1 MNIKQ
6 KTTLIIVIIIA
17 VISLLIVNAWN
28 SARGE
33 SDGVKT
39 YAVALE
45 YYKAEDYHKA
55 YKAFGNVPSKST
67 LKSAAI
73 YRQAKCAEFMQS
85 PKLTQKHYRQ
95 LIRRFPDFTLSVRIK
110 YLLAQNIYEQHP
122 KRAKRKFQSIIKKY
136 PKSEYAIASKYYLG
150 LIQLRELEGVTNQ
163 TKLALD
169 LQKAEDYFKDYLK
182 DAPAGRY
189 AIYSINKI
197 KDLNRTTLT
206 SEDNLI
212 IARSYYALGEFDL
225 AKKHLDS
232 TNVAYSWC
240 DIVKNYYELR
250 NYAKVREYTEK
261 GMARYSQYV
270 DKKDMYKAIDL
281 YLQSSSGN
289 KNNALM
295 YLSDLSKGKE
305 GEDYIRY
312 ITCRNSAIEL
322 KDQCYAQLYQ
332 DFPKGQFAADALA
345 NVFYSNVK
353 FGNYK
358 SALKLGK
365 EHLNKFPKS
374 NSTPLVLFWL
384 GKTEERAKNYE
395 DSRVYYK
402 RVMKDYPDTYYAY
415 RAYVDMYRIENP
427 LIVKDLTF
435 KPVVFPYEKSKDGNM
450 VVKLALLKDYGMVNE
465 LCKND
470 KFVQSWLA
478 YEDGKYNTSVVLA
491 RDAMEEM
498 TVKPPKTDFRWRLVY
513 PIHYYDYAKE
523 FALDNNPVLLLSII
537 KEESHFDPKAT
548 SGVGAKGLMQL
559 MPQTASEVKNAYG
572 IASSDQNYLYNPK
585 INVQLG
591 SLYFS
596 KLKKIND
603 GSEFYAVLSYNGGLG
618 MVKSWRDKLTYQDR
632 DDFLEQVPYPE
643 TQDYLKKVYR
653 AYWNYARIY
662 GSENE

>member
-55 YKAFGNVPSKST
+55 YKAFGNVPSNST

-197 KDLNRTTLT
+197 KELNRTTLT

-358 SALKLGK
+358 SALKIGK

-402 RVMKDYPDTYYAY
+402 RVMKDYPDTYYA
-415 RAYVDMYRIENP
+415 
-427 LIVKDLTF
+427 
-435 KPVVFPYEKSKDGNM
+435 
-450 VVKLALLKDYGMVNE
+450 
-465 LCKND
+465 
-470 KFVQSWLA
+470 
-478 YEDGKYNTSVVLA
+478 
-491 RDAMEEM
+491 
-498 TVKPPKTDFRWRLVY
+498 
-513 PIHYYDYAKE
+513 
-523 FALDNNPVLLLSII
+523 
-537 KEESHFDPKAT
+537 
-548 SGVGAKGLMQL
+548 
-559 MPQTASEVKNAYG
+559 
-572 IASSDQNYLYNPK
+572 
-585 INVQLG
+585 
-591 SLYFS
+591 
-596 KLKKIND
+596 
-603 GSEFYAVLSYNGGLG
+603 
-618 MVKSWRDKLTYQDR
+618 
-632 DDFLEQVPYPE
+632 
-643 TQDYLKKVYR
+643 
-653 AYWNYARIY
+653 
-662 GSENE
+662 